1 VTDIQKMRIAF
12 VTNLATHYRL
22 PLFRLLAQRFDM
34 SYFFTSSGARRY
46 WLAEHRLAYD
56 GLEVVPARTSATL
69 AWRLLNGR
77 YDCTVVALAGRLK
90 LLVTVVAVLA
100 ARSPFVLWVGIW
112 DHPQTLFHRLSRPLV
127 RRLYRSADAVV
138 VYGPHVA
145 EHVARESG
153 RTDGVFVAAQAV
165 DNARFSAEV
174 ADDALRA
181 ARARLIHGDGFVAT
195 FVGRLVPEK
204 GLETLIDAVARTNDM
219 HLALVGSGPLRGE
232 LERRVADRGLTGRV
246 TFVGYVDQEDL
257 PPLLS
262 ASDIVVLPSETTK
275 TFKEPWGL
283 IANEAFNAARPVVA
297 TSAVGAVAGGLVTD
311 GETGLVVPERDARA
325 LANALQVL
333 VGDPELR
340 ARLGDAGRARVASW
354 TFTAAADGF
363 SAAIA
368 AALNGRGA

>member
-1 VTDIQKMRIAF
+1 
-12 VTNLATHYRL
+12 
-22 PLFRLLAQRFDM
+22 
-34 SYFFTSSGARRY
+34 
-46 WLAEHRLAYD
+46 
-56 GLEVVPARTSATL
+56 
-69 AWRLLNGR
+69 
-77 YDCTVVALAGRLK
+77 
-90 LLVTVVAVLA
+90 
-100 ARSPFVLWVGIW
+100 
-112 DHPQTLFHRLSRPLV
+112 
-127 RRLYRSADAVV
+127 
-138 VYGPHVA
+138 
-145 EHVARESG
+145 
-153 RTDGVFVAAQAV
+153 
-165 DNARFSAEV
+165 V
-174 ADDALRA
+174 ADL
-181 ARARLIHGDGFVAT
+181 
-195 FVGRLVPEK
+195 
-204 GLETLIDAVARTNDM
+204 
-219 HLALVGSGPLRGE
+219 
-232 LERRVADRGLTGRV
+232 GLTGRV